1 LRPIFLFSTFSYI
14 KTRFVRSDTAS
25 SVVKVAGSGRASR
38 PPLTEFAIALTLVAS
53 AFAAMAVGA
62 VVEVSAAVAAA
73 SIEAVAVLARS
84 VDRVAA
90 AHLASRW
97 VGG

>member
-1 LRPIFLFSTFSYI
+1 
-14 KTRFVRSDTAS
+14 
-25 SVVKVAGSGRASR
+25 
-38 PPLTEFAIALTLVAS
+38 
-53 AFAAMAVGA
+53 MAVGA
-62 VVEVSAAVAAA
+62 VVEVSAGVAAA